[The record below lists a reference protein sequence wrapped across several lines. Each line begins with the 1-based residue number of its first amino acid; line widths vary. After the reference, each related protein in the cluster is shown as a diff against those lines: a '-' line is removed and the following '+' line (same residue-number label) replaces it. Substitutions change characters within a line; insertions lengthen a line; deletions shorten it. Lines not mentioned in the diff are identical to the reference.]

1 MLLTSSKMCDCFTA
15 IVKFLVC
22 CMSSEKFQDLFLDM
36 AASLAAETENTI
48 DDLLVEE
55 LRRRLKR
62 SR

>member
-1 MLLTSSKMCDCFTA
+1 
-15 IVKFLVC
+15 
-22 CMSSEKFQDLFLDM
+22 MSSEKFQDLFLDM

-55 LRRRLKR
+55 LRKRLKR

>member
-1 MLLTSSKMCDCFTA
+1 MCDCFSA
-15 IVKFLVC
+15 VIKFLVC

-55 LRRRLKR
+55 LRKRLKR